1 MAQEFF
7 HKDIVELARNNDN
20 YRKVIATGKF
30 SQVVLMSILSKSEIG
45 SETHHDVDQ
54 ILIFV
59 QGTGT
64 AYLNEEQYSV
74 GPGDAVFVPAGT
86 KHNFINTGAEDL
98 KLYTIYAPA
107 EHKPGIVRETK
118 EEADRIP
125 E

>member
-1 MAQEFF
+1 MAQDFF
-7 HKDIVELARNNDN
+7 HKDIVELAKKNDN

-30 SQVVLMSILSKSEIG
+30 SQIVLMSIPPKGEIG
-45 SETHHDVDQ
+45 SEVHRDVDQ

-59 QGTGT
+59 QGNGT
-64 AYLNEEQYSV
+64 AYLNAEQYTL
-74 GPGDAVFVPAGT
+74 GPNTAVLVPAGT
-86 KHNFINTGAEDL
+86 QHNFTNTGADDL

-107 EHKPGIVRETK
+107 EHKPGIVRKTK